1 MKINKIAKNTLK
13 FIFLCLFGSIFLY
26 PETSYAQKNILIKGR
41 DTESGVSL
49 TYRDTLILP
58 SFVEFDLPV
67 LMRPASR
74 VSAIYTGFYYP
85 DEFIEIVSVIV
96 KKGIKGYHYGI
107 SDSLFVLTWSDIK
120 PVGIGE
126 NDTLMVLKMR
136 ALDISSLVETI
147 RLELYE
153 LSEFADSAANIF
165 DGIILDIPEIYYLFP
180 DPEDTIYGTSVRIY
194 PNPFK
199 DHATVDIT
207 LKYES
212 EITMTLFT
220 PEGLEVM
227 RWPRKSYS
235 EGNHQVLLYGAD
247 YAKGTYILKFELKN
261 WEGELKRMFKIISLR

>member
-1 MKINKIAKNTLK
+1 MKINKIAENIIK
-13 FIFLCLFGSIFLY
+13 FIFLCLLGSLFIY
-26 PETSYAQKNILIKGR
+26 PEISNAQKDILIDER
-41 DTESGVSL
+41 DAESGVSL

-85 DEFIEIVSVIV
+85 DEFLEIDSVIV

-107 SDSLFVLTWSDIK
+107 SDSLFILTWSDIK
-120 PVGIGE
+120 PVGISE
-126 NDTLMVLKMR
+126 NDTLMVLKMK
-136 ALDISSLVETI
+136 ALDLSSLDETI

-153 LSEFADSAANIF
+153 QSEFADSAANIL
-165 DGIILDIPEIYYLFP
+165 DGITLEIPEIYFLFP

-199 DHATVDIT
+199 DHATVDIS

-212 EITMTLFT
+212 EIAFSLFT
-220 PEGLEVM
+220 PEGIEI
-227 RWPRKSYS
+227 RQWPQEIYS
-235 EGNHQVLLYGAD
+235 EGIHQVFIYGAD
-247 YAKGTYILKFELKN
+247 YAKGTYLLRFALKN
-261 WEGELKRMFKIISLR
+261 QEGEFERVFKIISLR

>member
-1 MKINKIAKNTLK
+1 MKINKIAKNITK
-13 FIFLCLFGSIFLY
+13 FIFLCLFGSLFLY
-26 PETSYAQKNILIKGR
+26 PEISNAQKDILIDER
-41 DTESGVSL
+41 DVESGVSL

-85 DEFIEIVSVIV
+85 DEFLEIDSVIV

-107 SDSLFVLTWSDIK
+107 SDSLFILTWSDIK
-120 PVGIGE
+120 PVGISE
-126 NDTLMVLKMR
+126 NDTLMVLKMK
-136 ALDISSLVETI
+136 ALDLSSLDETI

-153 LSEFADSAANIF
+153 QSEFADSAANIL
-165 DGIILDIPEIYYLFP
+165 DGITLEIPEIYFLFP

-199 DHATVDIT
+199 DHATVDIS

-212 EITMTLFT
+212 EIAFSLFT
-220 PEGLEVM
+220 PEGIEI
-227 RWPRKSYS
+227 RQWPQEIYS
-235 EGNHQVLLYGAD
+235 EGIHQVFIYGAD
-247 YAKGTYILKFELKN
+247 YAKGTYLLRFALKN
-261 WEGELKRMFKIISLR
+261 QEGEFERVFKIISLR